1 MIKYNTSCSHCAQ
14 PICPRGSSNLLP
26 WWSIQNCLQM
36 LWTVCFCK
44 VTAAKPMHYKIIR
57 SMGAQLCWDG
67 CRKVGGREKPVA
79 EQIIHFGPCSLSV
92 SSRGLYS
99 RGQQEA
105 EMKLCALLTPSS
117 RGHHRII
124 SASGSKCTNF
134 SPFLFICLFYLGR
147 QHS

>member
-117 RGHHRII
+117 RGHHKDHFCFR
-124 SASGSKCTNF
+124 KQMHQF
-134 SPFLFICLFYLGR
+134 LPFFIYLLILFG
-147 QHS
+147 